1 MSIIS
6 RDVELLGG
14 LNPTVVT
21 TMATPVMGVL
31 VTPGEPAV
39 GPPGHEPA
47 ASAAAWIEAF
57 QKFLVEPAAAARGM
71 HCYFAC

>member
-1 MSIIS
+1 MTGRLTGIP
-6 RDVELLGG
+6 DGPELLGG
-14 LNPTVVT
+14 LKPAAVT

-47 ASAAAWIEAF
+47 ASAAAWTEAF
-57 QKFLVEPAAAARGM
+57 PSRLGSEASVT
-71 HCYFAC
+71 YDIL